1 MKPWPQFQGISRHA
15 AAVHARHNRS
25 LAVRLAIAR
34 RAHRVA
40 QDALWVAATKG
51 GVA

>member
-1 MKPWPQFQGISRHA
+1 MKPWPQFKGISRHA

-34 RAHRVA
+34 REHRVA
-40 QDALWVAATKG
+40 LNALWLAATKG
-51 GVA
+51 GLA